1 MPQQPHM
8 TCRLSEISSF
18 LTKVLLLIMM
28 FPVFSS
34 SIAELVHFP
43 IPSSFSIVRSTY
55 VIGYFLTSGENCE
68 IQPDWWIHDGGFNV
82 VRLRH
87 DKQKMILSCRAS
99 QELSNKLLN
108 SFDGDG
114 TTFL

>member
-1 MPQQPHM
+1 M

-18 LTKVLLLIMM
+18 LTKVFLLIMM

-99 QELSNKLLN
+99 QELAGKLLN